1 MLAQV
6 HNGPRLLTQL
16 FSSVVAGNGATC
28 GTLAQNSSLICW
40 GNGVATQNGNSAGI
54 SILGGGSSISDGSTP
69 SSFTIPNPSWN
80 ATDIS
85 TSADGPFGVHVADLD
100 GDGDFDIVS
109 ASKTD
114 NSLGHDGKITWYEND
129 GSGSWTAT
137 DIATSVDARALQVAD
152 MDDDGD
158 LDIVSALFDDST
170 IAWYEND
177 GAADP
182 SWTAADIATNAQGA
196 NDVHVADMDDDG
208 DLDIVSASLGDD
220 TIAWYENDGAAD
232 PSWTSADIATSAN
245 AARAAHVADMDGDGD
260 LDIVSASSL
269 DDTIAWYENDGAAD
283 PSWTS
288 ANIATTADAARDVQV
303 ADMDG
308 DGDLD
313 IVSASYAD
321 DTIAWY
327 ENNGAANPSW
337 TSSDIVTNATN
348 AESVYLADMDGDG
361 DFDIVSGSQGDN
373 TVAWYENDGA
383 ADPSWTAV
391 DISTSYDARDV
402 FLADVDSDG
411 DVDIV
416 SASHNDD
423 AITIF
428 EQEGARQLYAS
439 INGTFVDITG
449 KHNTSVAVGDLH
461 ACAVT
466 GSSLSCWGSETVGA
480 LGDGSPFDTNSSTP
494 ITVTSPTGWTPI
506 DVSAN
511 HGGCAAYRNATDTK
525 RVYCWGDFYVIGDG
539 GILRGDHWQ
548 PENPV
553 NWNAT
558 NNTYIELS
566 FTSSELTVAPHDV
579 EEITMGQ
586 YFTCARSYEG
596 MVKCWGYNYNGNLG
610 IGNSNQVGDH
620 LDEMGEYQAFTDLG
634 SNLSAVDIDAGR
646 YHACAA
652 MDSGEVRCWGYGSSY
667 RLGQYYSSN
676 NIGDAPNEM
685 GDNMYALVPPG
696 SEKFVEVSTSED
708 ASCARTDAGNVHCWG
723 YGNNYLAHPT
733 STSDQ
738 PYSASRTMPLSD
750 KAIKISLGNNHAC
763 ALLQSHEV
771 QCWGTMDMGNYYR
784 EILRPMP
791 LIKMIHYSIWG
802 KVLVPEIS

>member
-1 MLAQV
+1 MSLGNSSFTGTNTSSPQTVDLAGAGSQWTSSSNPV
-6 HNGPRLLTQL
+6 

-137 DIATSVDARALQVAD
+137 DIATSVDARALQVAE
-152 MDDDGD
+152 MDHDGD
-158 LDIVSALFDDST
+158 LDLVSALFDDST

-196 NDVHVADMDDDG
+196 NDVYVADMDDDG

-232 PSWTSADIATSAN
+232 PSWTSANIATS
-245 AARAAHVADMDGDGD
+245 
-260 LDIVSASSL
+260 
-269 DDTIAWYENDGAAD
+269 
-283 PSWTS
+283 
-288 ANIATTADAARDVQV
+288 ADAARDVQV

-361 DFDIVSGSQGDN
+361 DFDIVSGSEGDN

-423 AITIF
+423 TITIF

-466 GSSLSCWGSETVGA
+466 GSSLSCWGKETIGA
-480 LGDGSPFDTNSSTP
+480 LGDGSPGTTNSSTP
-494 ITVTSPTGWTPI
+494 VTVTSPTGWIPI
-506 DVSAN
+506 DVAVD
-511 HGGCAAYRNATDTK
+511 HDGTCAVYRNATDTK
-525 RVYCWGDFYVIGDG
+525 RLYCWGDVYVVGDG
-539 GILRGDHWQ
+539 YFMRGDIDEPDDFVQ
-548 PENPV
+548 
-553 NWNAT
+553 WNSSASGIPI
-558 NNTYIELS
+558 NLS

-579 EEITMGQ
+579 EEITMGYQ
-586 YFTCARSYEG
+586 FTCARSYEG
-596 MVKCWGYNYNGNLG
+596 MVKCWGYNNEGQLG
-610 IGNSNQVGDH
+610 IGGTAYVGDH
-620 LDEMGEYQAFTDLG
+620 LHEMGEYQAFTDLG
-634 SNLSAVDIDAGR
+634 SNLTAVDIDAGR
-646 YHACAA
+646 HHACAA
-652 MDSGEVRCWGYGSSY
+652 MASGEVRCWGYGYDY
-667 RLGQYYSSN
+667 RLGQYSSA
-676 NIGDAPNEM
+676 NIGDNPNEM
-685 GDNMYALVPPG
+685 GDNMFALVPPG
-696 SEKFVEVSTSED
+696 SEKFVEVSTSND

-723 YGNNYLAHPT
+723 DGSSYLVHPT
-733 STSDQ
+733 SSSDQ
-738 PYSASRTMPLSD
+738 YYSASRTIPLSD
-750 KAIKISLGNNHAC
+750 KAIKISLGYEHAC

-771 QCWGTMDMGNYYR
+771 QCWGHNPRGELLQGNFSDNAPHQNDPVLNLGDDDCAR
-784 EILRPMP
+784 EFET
-791 LIKMIHYSIWG
+791 G
-802 KVLVPEIS
+802 K

>member
-1 MLAQV
+1 MM
-6 HNGPRLLTQL
+6 
-16 FSSVVAGNGATC
+16 C
-28 GTLAQNSSLICW
+28 
-40 GNGVATQNGNSAGI
+40 
-54 SILGGGSSISDGSTP
+54 
-69 SSFTIPNPSWN
+69 
-80 ATDIS
+80 
-85 TSADGPFGVHVADLD
+85 
-100 GDGDFDIVS
+100 
-109 ASKTD
+109 
-114 NSLGHDGKITWYEND
+114 
-129 GSGSWTAT
+129 
-137 DIATSVDARALQVAD
+137 
-152 MDDDGD
+152 
-158 LDIVSALFDDST
+158 
-170 IAWYEND
+170 
-177 GAADP
+177 
-182 SWTAADIATNAQGA
+182 
-196 NDVHVADMDDDG
+196 VADMDDDG

-245 AARAAHVADMDGDGD
+245 AARAVHVADMDGDGD

-511 HGGCAAYRNATDTK
+511 HGGTCAVYRNATDTK

-685 GDNMYALVPPG
+685 GDNMYALGTLLEVRNLLKCQLPKMHLVHEQMQEMSTVGVMVTTTWLTQPP
-696 SEKFVEVSTSED
+696 
-708 ASCARTDAGNVHCWG
+708 
-723 YGNNYLAHPT
+723 
-733 STSDQ
+733 
-738 PYSASRTMPLSD
+738 PLTNL
-750 KAIKISLGNNHAC
+750 IQHLG
-763 ALLQSHEV
+763 
-771 QCWGTMDMGNYYR
+771 QC
-784 EILRPMP
+784 
-791 LIKMIHYSIWG
+791 H
-802 KVLVPEIS
+802 